1 MSRFGVKRL
10 HKPLWMPGCE
20 NSICPAFVAMGW
32 GCQRGES
39 TARNLLLRTNA
50 TLGCKAAPTPLVRTQ
65 QSCNKDVQGWWLC
78 MRQTASG
85 EKYHQA
91 VVKDIPVTP
100 SLCPKSSWRPLE
112 RKPRWLLDAA
122 SASHGRRSPS
132 GEALELPGARKH
144 STGCW
149 GFILF
154 IFFFLFSP
162 SCTPWAGGWVAAS
175 AVGMGGEKTPSGLH
189 TCFSSY

>member
-1 MSRFGVKRL
+1 M
-10 HKPLWMPGCE
+10 
-20 NSICPAFVAMGW
+20 
-32 GCQRGES
+32 
-39 TARNLLLRTNA
+39 
-50 TLGCKAAPTPLVRTQ
+50 
-65 QSCNKDVQGWWLC
+65 CNKDVQGWWLC
-78 MRQTASG
+78 TRQTASG
-85 EKYHQA
+85 EKYHRA

-132 GEALELPGARKH
+132 REALELPGARKH

-154 IFFFLFSP
+154 IFFFPFLSQLHTLGWRLGCSQRCRHGGGKNSQWVAHVFQLLLKRSP
-162 SCTPWAGGWVAAS
+162 QNKRGGEGQAGGELLAGAA
-175 AVGMGGEKTPSGLH
+175 AA
-189 TCFSSY
+189 